1 MKDVRLVDFE
11 RRLTRVLEAAL
22 AGGMLC
28 MFGIIVVLVLMR
40 YLFQAGLVGANE
52 LATVLFVHLSAVGA
66 AVAIGREEHIRLELL
81 QRRLGVRGKRLAEI
95 ASLMAVGGLN
105 LVLAER
111 SLAWISVTGHTVMP
125 ATQAPRAIAQVA
137 VPVGC
142 ALAATYCLTRI
153 AAKLRKDPEP

>member
-1 MKDVRLVDFE
+1 MRLVDFE
-11 RRLTRVLEAAL
+11 HRLTRVLEAAL

-40 YLFQAGLVGANE
+40 YIFQTGLVGANE

-66 AVAIGREEHIRLELL
+66 AVAIGREEHIRLDLL

-95 ASLMAVGGLN
+95 ASLIAVGGLN
-105 LVLAER
+105 LALAER
-111 SLAWISVTGHTVMP
+111 SLVWISVTGHTVMP
-125 ATQAPRAIAQVA
+125 ATQAPRALAQVA

-142 ALAATYCLTRI
+142 ALAAIYCVTRI
-153 AAKLRKDPEP
+153 AAKLREDPKP

>member
-1 MKDVRLVDFE
+1 MTHVRLVDFE
-11 RRLTRVLEAAL
+11 RRLTKVLEAAL

-40 YLFQAGLVGANE
+40 YLFQTGLVGANE

-66 AVAIGREEHIRLELL
+66 AVAIGREEHIRLDLL
-81 QRRLGVRGKRLAEI
+81 QRKLGMRGKRLAEI

-111 SLAWISVTGHTVMP
+111 SLAWIAATGHTVMP
-125 ATQAPRAIAQVA
+125 ATQAPRALAQIA
-137 VPVGC
+137 VPLGC
-142 ALAATYCLTRI
+142 ALAAIYCCTRI
-153 AAKLRKDPEP
+153 AARLRQEPNS